1 MIKSALF
8 TSAALAVSILA
19 APAVTLAASVD
30 GTSSNETSTTTASES
45 SNSGSFGTGTDKAGA
60 TVTATNM
67 AFDHSLAN
75 IVGAKDTTDTQGGD
89 QGSITGSSFSMGTG
103 FNFGSS
109 KQTGTS
115 TGSDSGHAFTFH
127 K

>member
-1 MIKSALF
+1 MKYAMLS
-8 TSAALAVSILA
+8 SAALAVSILA
-19 APAVTLAASVD
+19 APAITLAASVD
-30 GTSSNETSTTTASES
+30 GTSSSETSTTTATES
-45 SNSGSFGTGTDKAGA
+45 SNSNSLGFGSNQAGA
-60 TVTATNM
+60 NVTDINQ

-75 IVGAKDTTDTQGGD
+75 IVGAKDTTNTTGGD
-89 QGSITGSSFSMGTG
+89 EGQITGSSFSNGSG

-115 TGSDSGHAFTFH
+115 TGTDHGTAFTFH

>member
-1 MIKSALF
+1 MKSALF

-30 GTSSNETSTTTASES
+30 GTTSNETSTTSATES
-45 SNSGSFGTGTDKAGA
+45 SNSGSFGFGSNQAGA
-60 TVTATNM
+60 NVTATNL

-75 IVGAKDTTDTQGGD
+75 IVGAKDTTNTSGGD
-89 QGSITGSSFSMGTG
+89 QGSITGSSFSNGTG
-103 FNFGSS
+103 FDFGNS

-115 TGSDSGHAFTFH
+115 VGTDHGTAFTFH